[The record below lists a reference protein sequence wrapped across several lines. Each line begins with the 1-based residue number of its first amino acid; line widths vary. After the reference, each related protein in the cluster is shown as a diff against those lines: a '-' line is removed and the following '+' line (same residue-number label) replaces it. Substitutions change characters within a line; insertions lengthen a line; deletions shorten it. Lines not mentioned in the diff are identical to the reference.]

1 MAYLTTAEAAK
12 LLNVKEA
19 TLVDWRV
26 KGEGPAY
33 AKIGRLVRY
42 PDYEVERYGRE
53 RLQTPARN
61 RPASHEREPVVS
73 LANERAMLLS
83 GHRFKGRTRR

>member
-12 LLNVKEA
+12 LLKVKEA

-53 RLQTPARN
+53 RLQTPIPKRSEDQDREARI
-61 RPASHEREPVVS
+61 P
-73 LANERAMLLS
+73 LQTERAMPS